1 MERSVTNVNDLHV
14 VLAYTM
20 IRTVQVATFLAT
32 FRCPAV
38 MASKCS
44 TKFRRRTTSG
54 IGNVMKIL
62 RVSVVPWESAA
73 RKMMTAVINS
83 GILTPFISPL
93 VPWMIGLAVVLESA
107 PTPLGDKAATLG
119 LCRGRRRVT
128 VVPRESA
135 ARRTTTAALK
145 VHSEILPT
153 VNWTLTAVVLDSA
166 PSPLGDNSAI
176 LGIRCRTIPAFPRLV
191 ILVGAV

>member
-14 VLAYTM
+14 VLAYTL
-20 IRTVQVATFLAT
+20 IRTRGVQTKATI
-32 FRCPAV
+32 RCPAV

-73 RKMMTAVINS
+73 RNMMTAVINS
-83 GILTPFISPL
+83 EILTP
-93 VPWMIGLAVVLESA
+93 VDWKMAVVLESA

-135 ARRTTTAALK
+135 ARRTLTA
-145 VHSEILPT
+145 VINSEILPT
-153 VNWTLTAVVLDSA
+153 VNWTLPRVVVVLESA